1 MKESR
6 KIKILYDSQVLC
18 FQRYGGISRYF
29 YELYVFFRENN
40 QKHTYANLPVKY
52 SYNYYF
58 ASYVKPVETYV
69 RHRRLLINRLE
80 MIADIYINFLKGEPY
95 DIIHPTYYF
104 PDYLKYIPKFIR
116 KRTKLIITVHDLI
129 CEMFYP
135 ESENLQK
142 RAEIIRRA
150 NGIITVSEKTKEDLL
165 RIYPSISEEKVRV
178 IYHGNLM
185 IKPTSINNKNFPLKY
200 ILMVGNRD
208 RYKNGNVVLRALKKV
223 KEVIRDL
230 QLVCVGGGAFTDMEI
245 DLMEDLGV
253 RESVMQMSL
262 TDDELY
268 YAYRYAQCFIFPSLY
283 EGFGIPILE
292 AFYCRCPMILSNAS
306 CFPEIAQDSALYF
319 EPYDEKELAE
329 KICLLLQ
336 TPSLAGELVE
346 KGNER
351 LKMFSWENTVAETY
365 KFYKDIAEIS

>member
-1 MKESR
+1 MKEKR

-29 YELYVFFRENN
+29 YKLYVFFRENN
-40 QKHTYANLPVKY
+40 CKYTYANLPIKY

-58 ASYVKPVETYV
+58 ATYVKPVEDYV
-69 RHRRLLINRLE
+69 RHQRLLANRLKLVT
-80 MIADIYINFLKGEPY
+80 DIYINFLKGEPY
-95 DIIHPTYYF
+95 DIIHPTYYY
-104 PDYLKYIPKFIR
+104 PDYLKYIPLFIK
-116 KRTKLIITVHDLI
+116 KRSKLIITVHDLI

-135 ESENLQK
+135 ESEDLQK
-142 RAEIIRRA
+142 RAEIMQKA
-150 NGIITVSEKTKEDLL
+150 DGIITVSKKTKEDLL

-178 IYHGNLM
+178 IYHGNSM
-185 IKPTSINNKNFPLKY
+185 IRPKSKNDKKFPLKY

-208 RYKNGNVVLRALKKV
+208 KYKNGNIVLKALKKA
-223 KEVIRDL
+223 KKVIDDL
-230 QLVCVGGGAFTDMEI
+230 QLVCAGGGPLTDVEI
-245 DLMEDLGV
+245 RLMEELGV
-253 RESVMQMSL
+253 KESVIQMSL
-262 TDDELY
+262 TDEELY
-268 YAYRYAQCFIFPSLY
+268 YAYQGAECFIFPSLY

-292 AFYCRCPMILSNAS
+292 AFYCKCPVILSNAS

-319 EPYDEKELAE
+319 DPNDEEELAE

-336 TPSLAGELVE
+336 TPSLANKLIE

-365 KFYKDIAEIS
+365 KFYKEIAGIL